1 MLNVDS
7 RPAANG
13 RHPIF
18 DLGRNGYRARW
29 VDDDGAMRYSD
40 VFDSYEELDEWFY
53 SLNREQLNT
62 LGSTDK
68 SEGVPPLVTV
78 GQRWKATAQ
87 NSDQWRALNETY
99 RRFIAP
105 MIGGMVADHISISD
119 EIIVGEVIE
128 DQAGHEEADRAR
140 TVLRMVR
147 TLRQPKAE
155 EPPKSPASMPKK
167 AAQRRAV
174 VKPET
179 WGKYI
184 DQVKPH
190 VASLVDRSPVYKQ
203 VVQRYQQVLRSR
215 PLTERVKQSV
225 HPFNLVQVHDSSSV
239 TEQWAVW
246 HYSETL
252 RAALGQSSLPWAGYV
267 AQKRLSER
275 GTFLDAFLRLTIGK
289 KLPDTDM
296 LAWLHTWETSPLY
309 ESGDLPDVEAV
320 KSLQWARTPRILP
333 PPASIGAY
341 NAIVEAL
348 TLQFADQLD
357 SISTGKTPNET
368 ATHTVEA
375 ESPTAEVADK
385 ETEKETVSMTTMN
398 DAFATVLE
406 EHGYGEPTCKRHRG
420 IWEKH
425 VAPTSL
431 AQSEV
436 KDLTTSGLL
445 YWWAEVFAT
454 QEIPDSNMS
463 KLNTMFKNILHSEGM
478 DKKVQPGNGALRELR
493 DLIDEGVSRD
503 DAVAAIVQGD
513 TSIAV
518 AEDTT
523 VGEAPEEAAEDT
535 TLPAEGATE
544 VTEAPEEQTEVE
556 PTPEVESTPEEESQD
571 GEEDTTVGA
580 DAESAEIT
588 DTGSESAP
596 EEAEDTTADAD
607 VTPEPEVTDTD
618 SKDTEA
624 EDSADDQHDR
634 LIAEVSESE
643 TLQHAL
649 ALTEAALK
657 TEETSDELYKAA
669 SALMS
674 NVESIRASI
683 DTLAKAADEL
693 AEQANLYVEIALVK
707 DTFILVSRGEK

>member
-40 VFDSYEELDEWFY
+40 MFDSYEELDEWFY

-119 EIIVGEVIE
+119 EIIVGEVIADE
-128 DQAGHEEADRAR
+128 AGHEEADRAR

-147 TLRQPKAE
+147 TLQQPKVE
-155 EPPKSPASMPKK
+155 EKTPKSPASMPKK
-167 AAQRRAV
+167 ATPRQAV

-184 DQVKPH
+184 DQVKTD
-190 VASLVDRSPVYKQ
+190 VAPLVGRSSVYKQ
-203 VVQRYQQVLRSR
+203 VAQRYQQVLRSR

-225 HPFNLVQVHDSSSV
+225 HPFNLVQLHDSSSV

-252 RAALGQSSLPWAGYV
+252 RAALGQSVLPWAGYV

-309 ESGDLPDVEAV
+309 ESGDLLDVEAV
-320 KSLQWARTPRILP
+320 KALQWARTPRILP
-333 PPASIGAY
+333 PPASIEAY
-341 NAIVEAL
+341 NAIVDAL

-357 SISTGKTPNET
+357 SISTGKTPNEP
-368 ATHTVEA
+368 ATPTIEA
-375 ESPTAEVADK
+375 EKPIVEVADK

-406 EHGYGEPTCKRHRG
+406 EHGYGEPTRKRHRG

-425 VAPTSL
+425 VAPTAL
-431 AQSEV
+431 ARSEV

-445 YWWAEVFAT
+445 CWWAEVFAT

-463 KLNTMFKNILHSEGM
+463 KLNTMFKNILHAEGM
-478 DKKVQPGNGALRELR
+478 DKKIQPGNGDLRELR
-493 DLIDEGVSRD
+493 SLIEKGVSRD

-523 VGEAPEEAAEDT
+523 VGEALEKEVEDT
-535 TLPAEGATE
+535 SLPAGDATE
-544 VTEAPEEQTEVE
+544 VTEAPEPQDKIE
-556 PTPEVESTPEEESQD
+556 PAPEVEDTPDKQD
-571 GEEDTTVGA
+571 DADDTTAGA
-580 DAESAEIT
+580 DAAPEEAH

-596 EEAEDTTADAD
+596 EEAEDTTTDAD
-607 VTPEPEVTDTD
+607 VTPEPEITDTD
-618 SKDTEA
+618 PEDTDV
-624 EDSADDQHDR
+624 EDATENQQHR
-634 LIAEVSESE
+634 LIAEASESE

-669 SALMS
+669 SVLMS
-674 NVESIRASI
+674 NVESIRSSI
-683 DTLAKAADEL
+683 DTLTKAADEL

-707 DTFILVSRGEK
+707 DTFVLVSRGDR

>member
-7 RPAANG
+7 RPATNG

-119 EIIVGEVIE
+119 EIIVGEVIADE
-128 DQAGHEEADRAR
+128 AGHEEADRAR

-147 TLRQPKAE
+147 TLQQPEAE

-167 AAQRRAV
+167 TAPRRAV

-368 ATHTVEA
+368 TTPTVEA
-375 ESPTAEVADK
+375 ESPTVEVADK

-463 KLNTMFKNILHSEGM
+463 KLNTMFKNILHAEGM
-478 DKKVQPGNGALRELR
+478 DKKIQPGNVALRELR
-493 DLIDEGVSRD
+493 ALIEEGVSRD

-513 TSIAV
+513 TSTAV

-523 VGEAPEEAAEDT
+523 VGEALEKAAEGT
-535 TLPAEGATE
+535 TLPAEDATE
-544 VTEAPEEQTEVE
+544 VTEAPEEQIEVE
-556 PTPEVESTPEEESQD
+556 SAPEVEGTPEEGSRD
-571 GEEDTTVGA
+571 VEEDTTVGA
-580 DAESAEIT
+580 DAESAEIA
-588 DTGSESAP
+588 DAGSESA
-596 EEAEDTTADAD
+596 
-607 VTPEPEVTDTD
+607 PEPEVTDTD
-618 SKDTEA
+618 SEDTEA

-683 DTLAKAADEL
+683 DTLTKAADEL

-707 DTFILVSRGEK
+707 DTFVLVSRGEK

>member
-119 EIIVGEVIE
+119 EIIVGEVIADE
-128 DQAGHEEADRAR
+128 AGHEEADRAR

-147 TLRQPKAE
+147 TLQQPEAE

-167 AAQRRAV
+167 AAPRRAV

-190 VASLVDRSPVYKQ
+190 VAFLVDRSPVYKQ

-320 KSLQWARTPRILP
+320 KALQWARTPRILP
-333 PPASIGAY
+333 PPASIGVY

-368 ATHTVEA
+368 TTPTVEA
-375 ESPTAEVADK
+375 ESPTVEVADK

-463 KLNTMFKNILHSEGM
+463 KLNTMFKNILHAEGM
-478 DKKVQPGNGALRELR
+478 DKKIQPGNGALRELR
-493 DLIDEGVSRD
+493 ALIEKGVSRD

-518 AEDTT
+518 A
-523 VGEAPEEAAEDT
+523 
-535 TLPAEGATE
+535 
-544 VTEAPEEQTEVE
+544 
-556 PTPEVESTPEEESQD
+556 
-571 GEEDTTVGA
+571 EDTTVGA

-683 DTLAKAADEL
+683 DTLTKAADEL